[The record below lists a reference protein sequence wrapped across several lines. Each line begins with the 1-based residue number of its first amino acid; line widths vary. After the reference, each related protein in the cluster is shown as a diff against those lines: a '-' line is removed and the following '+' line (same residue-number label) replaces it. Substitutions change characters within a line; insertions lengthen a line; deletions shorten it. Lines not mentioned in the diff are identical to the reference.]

1 MVVLD
6 LELKSTLLNHE
17 LAVDYYERL
26 VFFNHRRIKRLRK
39 GVGEPGFVFL
49 ALRFLL
55 FDPDALDPLLHY
67 KHPLKRTGRRTS
79 KLFFLIQLV

>member
-26 VFFNHRRIKRLRK
+26 VFFNYRRIKRLRE
-39 GVGEPGFVFL
+39 GVGEPGFVLL
-49 ALRFLL
+49 ALSAFVPSEISS
-55 FDPDALDPLLHY
+55 F
-67 KHPLKRTGRRTS
+67 
-79 KLFFLIQLV
+79 